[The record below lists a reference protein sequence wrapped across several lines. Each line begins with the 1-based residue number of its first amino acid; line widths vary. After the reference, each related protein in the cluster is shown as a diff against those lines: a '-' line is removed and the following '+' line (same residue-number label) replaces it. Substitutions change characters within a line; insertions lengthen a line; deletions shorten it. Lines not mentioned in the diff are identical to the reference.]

1 MKRRSFVK
9 KSGSAALLTA
19 ALPVIPSFSPLVA
32 EMRFGIAEASY
43 VQRRYAKLESTT
55 YPAFTDTLQM
65 IEHCNSAGFGGVQ
78 FSVSGWDKVY
88 ATKVKN
94 RVEELNMFLE
104 GQIRLPKDD
113 KDLQRFTLE
122 VSAAK
127 EAGIDILRTVCLS
140 GRRYET
146 FNSMEAFKEFR
157 TKSINS
163 LKLAEPVV
171 RKMGVKLAIENH
183 KDWRIAEMI
192 EILNSIDSEWVGVTL
207 DTGNNIALLE
217 DPMEVVEALAPYAF
231 TVHLK
236 DMAVLEY
243 EDGFLLTEIN
253 LGQGFL
259 DLDKMITVI
268 KDHNPDIRF
277 NLEMITRDPLKI
289 PCLTEG
295 YWATFD
301 KISGSEL
308 ASFLYKIKRKNSPSP
323 LMVISKNQDDDKLAL
338 EIANNNASLK
348 YARQRLGF
356 N

>member
-9 KSGSAALLTA
+9 KSGSAALLTVS
-19 ALPVIPSFSPLVA
+19 LPIIPSFSPIVA

-43 VQRRYAKLESTT
+43 VQRRYANLESTT

-65 IEHCNSAGFGGVQ
+65 VEHCSSKGFGGVQ
-78 FSVSGWDKVY
+78 FSVSGWDKTY
-88 ATKVKN
+88 ANNVKK

-104 GQIRLPKDD
+104 GQIRLPEDD

-127 EAGIDILRTVCLS
+127 EAGVDVLRTVCLS
-140 GRRYET
+140 GRRYESFDT
-146 FNSMEAFKEFR
+146 IDAFKEFS

-171 RKMGVKLAIENH
+171 RNMGVKLAIENH
-183 KDWRIAEMI
+183 KDWRTAEMI
-192 EILNSIDSEWVGVTL
+192 ELLNTIDSEWIGVTL
-207 DTGNNIALLE
+207 DTGNNISLLE

-236 DMAVLEY
+236 DMAVAEY
-243 EDGFLLTEIN
+243 EDGFLLAEIN

-277 NLEMITRDPLKI
+277 NLEMITRDPLKV
-289 PCLTEG
+289 PCLTKG
-295 YWATFD
+295 YWATLD
-301 KISGSEL
+301 QISGSEL
-308 ASFLYKIKRKNSPSP
+308 ASFLHKIKKKNSTSP
-323 LMVISKNQDDDKLAL
+323 LMVISKNPPDDKLAL
-338 EIANNNASLK
+338 EIANNSASLK